1 MTVFFHEL
9 KRGRLSLI
17 IWTAAISFILAVTI
31 LIFPQMKPQMEDMDI
46 MVANMGALSEAVG
59 MDKMGMSEFINYFA
73 LECGNMLVLGGA
85 LFAALIG
92 VSALAKEEKEH
103 TAEFLCTLPLSRSA
117 IVLQK
122 LLAVAAQ
129 IIIMNIIVT
138 GCTLGCIYAIGE
150 SVKADVMFPLMLSYL
165 LLQLE
170 TAMLCFGIS
179 AFIRGNGI
187 GLGLGLALGLYFL
200 NLISNITEDAKAL
213 KYITPFSFAEGSEII
228 ANHSIEPKYLAA
240 GAAMSALAVTA
251 AFLKYRRKD
260 IAT

>member
-1 MTVFFHEL
+1 MKDRSRL
-9 KRGRLSLI
+9 RKGRAGSDDI
-17 IWTAAISFILAVTI
+17 IDQQDR
-31 LIFPQMKPQMEDMDI
+31 FPAEIGLRQHSI
-46 MVANMGALSEAVG
+46 YALY
-59 MDKMGMSEFINYFA
+59 IP
-73 LECGNMLVLGGA
+73 
-85 LFAALIG
+85 AALIG

-129 IIIMNIIVT
+129 IIIMNIFVT

>member
-31 LIFPQMKPQMEDMDI
+31 LIFPQMKPQMEDMDL
-46 MVANMGALSEAVG
+46 MLANMGVLCAAFG